1 MTNKTVFNFKSM
13 KFSGLSGMSGP
24 VCSMFG
30 AMLLAASLIS
40 SPVTAGSHYNTGQ
53 SAEISDTSSVNEIN
67 DPLEDLNR
75 VIFFINDGLDT
86 MFLRPISVAYVTFI
100 PTPLRKGI
108 DNFMSNVA
116 TPVTLSNDL
125 LQGEWERAGI
135 TTKRFIINSTVGL
148 GGLMDYA
155 ATQGL
160 PKHTE
165 DFGQTLAVY
174 GVGTGPYLVV
184 PVLGPATPRHLVG
197 RAVDLLADP
206 WTYILYNQS
215 RLVRIAPT
223 AIVAASI
230 RGSNDKALASIKDTS
245 ADYYTSIKNL
255 YSQSRR
261 NAINNGE
268 VNDDDLVDIPEF
280 DSQ

>member
-1 MTNKTVFNFKSM
+1 MTKDTVFNFRRVN
-13 KFSGLSGMSGP
+13 FPGLPGMSGA
-24 VCSMFG
+24 VYSVFG
-30 AMLLAASLIS
+30 IMLLAASLIS
-40 SPVTAGSHYNTGQ
+40 SPVTAGSHSYSGQ
-53 SAEISDTSSVNEIN
+53 STEISDAAGVDEIS

-148 GGLMDYA
+148 GGLVDYA

-174 GVGTGPYLVV
+174 GVGSGPYLYV

-197 RAVDLLADP
+197 RVVDLLADP

-215 RLVRIAPT
+215 RLIRVAPT
-223 AIVAASI
+223 AVVAASS
-230 RGSNDKALASIKDTS
+230 RGSNDKALASIKETS
-245 ADYYTSIKNL
+245 VDHYSSIKNL